1 MKNKIIVAIVLGV
14 VILSGVFVYSN
25 YKKPVVSNI
34 SENGS
39 YQDMPSIE
47 ANADYGKDFKV
58 YTSPLGFSF
67 KYPPHMRVMEDP
79 DAPRV
84 YVVTDVP
91 KGEPFSAIVVS
102 AGGNDENQTPEE
114 WLLGDSSGY
123 LQSQEHYGDYH
134 KTQIDGQNAV
144 YTEGGMWSVVNTPD
158 NKVRLSIA
166 YTAGEG
172 ADIPFTEMG
181 IVVESLAFVR

>member
-1 MKNKIIVAIVLGV
+1 MKNKILISILAGVL
-14 VILSGVFVYSN
+14 ILAGLFAYSN
-25 YKKPVVSNI
+25 YKKPAVSAV

-39 YQDMPSIE
+39 YQDIPSIG
-47 ANADYGKDFKV
+47 ADADYGKDFKV

-67 KYPPHMRVMEDP
+67 KYPPHMRIIEDP

-91 KGEPFSAIVVS
+91 KDQPFSAIVVS
-102 AGGNDENQTPEE
+102 AASNDENQTPEK
-114 WLLGDSSGY
+114 WLLGENSGY
-123 LQSQEHYGDYH
+123 LQSKEHYGDYH
-134 KTQIDGQNAV
+134 KTQIDGQDAV

-158 NKVRLSIA
+158 NKTRLSIA

-172 ADIPFTEMG
+172 VDIPFTEIG
-181 IVVESLAFVR
+181 IVMESLSFVR